1 MRMARV
7 RLHYGSVAAGYIFAA
22 VLPVLMALARQKFG
36 PANFVLPFIYFYP
49 AIWAVAY
56 FWGPLPGAAAI
67 VFSALSVPTVLQVA
81 HPAGFNWVALGS
93 IGAVSVA
100 IGSALRMTR
109 EAAAESS
116 RAILRFRLVTEN
128 MTDWVFF
135 LDENGRVDYANRA
148 ACSGLAQVLADVAG
162 KPLAGMVESH
172 QRAEFSRMI
181 KTALTGPAPRR
192 EWLFTRSDGD
202 LIPVDVGCTAIQTS
216 RDTVIHVAC
225 RDLRERREAERK
237 LREARQWEAL
247 GTLAGGIAHDFN
259 NLLTAMMGNASLA
272 REMLPPSHESAG
284 LLDSV
289 LFAGGRSAT
298 LIEMMLAAAGYR
310 RSFAQEID
318 LGPLL
323 VSAVAKVKVPEG
335 VQVATT
341 AASGRYF
348 GEYSSLERLL
358 VCLIENAV
366 ESYGEASG
374 VVNLE
379 LGLAT
384 APGPESL
391 EKGDFEEGECAGDH
405 CLRILIEDHGG
416 GMDAATLER
425 AFDPFFTTK
434 FTGRGLGLA
443 AVRGLVRA
451 YFGRLWIRS
460 RPGEGTRVQVWLPKA
475 SQPPQGSNEK
485 S

>member
-1 MRMARV
+1 MRIARV
-7 RLHYGSVAAGYIFAA
+7 RLHYGSAAGGYICAA
-22 VLPVLMALARQKFG
+22 ILPILMALARQTFG
-36 PANFVLPFIYFYP
+36 PANFVFPFIYFYP

-56 FWGPLPGAAAI
+56 FWGPLPGAATI
-67 VFSALSVPTVLQVA
+67 LFSALSVPAVLHVA
-81 HPAGFNWVALGS
+81 HPAGFNWAALGS
-93 IGAVSVA
+93 LGALSVA
-100 IGSALRMTR
+100 IGSALRITR

-135 LDENGRVDYANRA
+135 LDENGRIDYANRA
-148 ACSGLAQVLADVAG
+148 ACSGLAQLLPDIGG
-162 KPLAGMVESH
+162 KPLADMVESQ

-181 KTALTGPAPRR
+181 KSALMAPAPRR
-192 EWLFTRSDGD
+192 EWLFMRSDGD

-247 GTLAGGIAHDFN
+247 GTLAGGLAHDFN

-289 LFAGGRSAT
+289 LFAGARSAT

-310 RSFAQEID
+310 RSFVQDID

-323 VSAVAKVKVPEG
+323 VSAVARVKIPEG
-335 VQVATT
+335 VQVVTT

-358 VCLIENAV
+358 VCLIENAI

-379 LGLAT
+379 LGLAAT
-384 APGPESL
+384 PDPETL
-391 EKGDFEEGECAGDH
+391 EKGDFEEGECIGDE
-405 CLRILIEDHGG
+405 CLRIIIEDQGG

-434 FTGRGLGLA
+434 FMGRGLGLA

-451 YFGRLWIRS
+451 YFGRLWICS

-475 SQPPQGSNEK
+475 SQPPQAPPENS
-485 S
+485 